1 VTITNHQRH
10 VFNAQATD
18 TAVAEGLEAAGLQV
32 RQFATLLLREPGDV
46 RVDMGRWC
54 GHFGTLTP
62 FDRRALLP
70 LLFGAF
76 VNGHH
81 GSCETCAWTW
91 GAVAVTPARRHSL
104 TGAPFIEAVE
114 PQGSFRRRQ

>member
-1 VTITNHQRH
+1 MPKPFAFQIHLVFALRRRRTRRRRRVAAFLLRAITAVVTITNHQRH

-70 LLFGAF
+70 LLLAL
-76 VNGHH
+76 
-81 GSCETCAWTW
+81 S
-91 GAVAVTPARRHSL
+91 
-104 TGAPFIEAVE
+104 
-114 PQGSFRRRQ
+114 